1 MRTTW
6 NDNHEFL
13 LWRGGLH
20 PLLWNKRRPAGPFRL
35 EQDCVA
41 IETPSNLT
49 HYIGLEAMC
58 LIWRWKITGEGY
70 GLISLPN
77 KRVKV
82 HRLTYALSREVSIE
96 EIADG
101 ILHVC
106 HRPYCVQPGHLY
118 EGTPAQNNLDTADR
132 KRMVPQGGWPKI
144 TELWNLGCHTAQY
157 LWTAPDPP
165 ALPTGT
171 QAPPPSLAPVHRHV
185 GEAPADD
192 AAICN
197 TCGIGTPTA
206 FESQCVIQFGDR
218 GHTLH
223 VPGFEVARTGW
234 AADNCRVWWNYWF
247 PDQLIDAT

>member
-20 PLLWNKRRPAGPFRL
+20 PSLWNQRCPAGPFSL

-58 LIWRWKITGEGY
+58 LIWRWKISGEGY
-70 GLISLPN
+70 GLISLP
-77 KRVKV
+77 KRRVKV
-82 HRLTYALSREVSIE
+82 HRITYALSRVVDIE
-96 EIADG
+96 ELAGD
-101 ILHVC
+101 ILHMC

-118 EGTPAQNNLDTADR
+118 EGTAAQNGRDR
-132 KRMVPQGGWPKI
+132 ANHKRIFPKGGWPEL
-144 TELWNLGCHTAQY
+144 TELWTLGGETAQY
-157 LWTAPDPP
+157 LWMAPDPP
-165 ALPTGT
+165 ALPSGT
-171 QAPPPSLAPVHRHV
+171 LAPPPSLAPRHIHI
-185 GEAPADD
+185 GEAPGGDV
-192 AAICN
+192 AICN
-197 TCGIGTPTA
+197 TCGIGTPSE
-206 FESQCVIQFGDR
+206 FERRCVVQFGDR

-234 AADNCRVWWNYWF
+234 AADNRRVWWNYWF
-247 PDQLIDAT
+247 PDRLNL